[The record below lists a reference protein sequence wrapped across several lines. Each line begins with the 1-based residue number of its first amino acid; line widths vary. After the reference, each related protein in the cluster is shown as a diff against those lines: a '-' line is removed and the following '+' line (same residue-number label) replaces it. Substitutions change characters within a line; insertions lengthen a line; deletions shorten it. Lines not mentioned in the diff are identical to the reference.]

1 MRVKTLSTRAVVRLA
16 LALLAV
22 AVAAILALLGGF
34 LADTASGNAAG
45 AARQVPW
52 MLGLAAAAAAIAVA
66 AAWAVIERTL
76 AAREHFD
83 RNLPPRPEFYDFEF
97 LNQPMHLHEFEG
109 RRLKSLNY
117 LVFDTETTGLRP
129 SQGDEIISIA
139 GVRIED
145 GRILT
150 DDAYSVLVNPG
161 RRIPRA
167 SIRFHGITDEMVAD
181 APPICEVL
189 PGFRDFIGD
198 AVLVAHNA
206 AFDMK
211 FLSLKEKPCT
221 VTFDHVV
228 LDTLLL
234 SVFLDNHTQEHTL
247 DAITKRYGVDVEGRH
262 TAIGDALATAGVFLR
277 MLDML
282 EVRGVDSLYKAH
294 DISRNLI
301 EIRKMQ
307 ERF

>member
-1 MRVKTLSTRAVVRLA
+1 MRVKTLSTRYVVRLTLTL
-16 LALLAV
+16 LALAV
-22 AVAAILALLGGF
+22 AAVLGVLGGL
-34 LADTASGNAAG
+34 LADALSGSAAD
-45 AARQVPW
+45 AARRLPW
-52 MLGLAAAAAAIAVA
+52 MLGLAAAAVAVAVA
-66 AAWAVIERTL
+66 AAWVMIDRTL

-83 RNLPPRPEFYDFEF
+83 RNLPPRPEFYDFDF
-97 LNQPMHLHEFEG
+97 LNQPMHLDEFEG
-109 RRLKSLNY
+109 RSLKSLKFV
-117 LVFDTETTGLRP
+117 VFDTETTGLRP

-145 GRILT
+145 GRIIKDGT
-150 DDAYSVLVNPG
+150 YSVLVNPG
-161 RRIPRA
+161 RHIPRA
-167 SIRFHGITDEMVAD
+167 SIRFHGITDDMVAE

-189 PGFRDFIGD
+189 PGFREFIGD

-211 FLSLKEKPCT
+211 FLSLKERQCG

-234 SVFLDNHTQEHTL
+234 SVFLDSHTPEHTL
-247 DAITKRYGVDVEGRH
+247 DAITARYGVEVEGRH
-262 TAIGDALATAGVFLR
+262 TAIGDALATASVLLR

-282 EVRGVDSLYKAH
+282 QSRGIDSLYKAH
-294 DISRNLI
+294 AISKNMI
-301 EIRKMQ
+301 EIRKIQ